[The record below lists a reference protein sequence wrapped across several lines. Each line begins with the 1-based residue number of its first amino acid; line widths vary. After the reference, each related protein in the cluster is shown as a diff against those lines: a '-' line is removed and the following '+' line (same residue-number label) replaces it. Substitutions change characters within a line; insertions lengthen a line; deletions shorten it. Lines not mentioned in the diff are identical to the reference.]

1 MAESVTGRAGW
12 LRGDACRVD
21 RLHSAGAA
29 TAPSGPEPEW
39 AYVWPCAICCRE
51 AKGFGYVHQLRR
63 DRYPTYRFCSPRC
76 LDAGAVIAGRRGGM
90 IDKTGMEQQAI
101 KNARRPFAEALTEL
115 GLMAHFFDLSAE
127 QIDQLIEAAVDG
139 FQQSMQCQALN
150 DDVPW

>member
-1 MAESVTGRAGW
+1 V
-12 LRGDACRVD
+12 
-21 RLHSAGAA
+21 
-29 TAPSGPEPEW
+29 GPDPEW
-39 AYVWPCAICCRE
+39 AHLQSCAICCRQ